1 MNKEHFWRISRFF
14 AAVALGYTPDMWRTG
29 LCGNV
34 SYILAE
40 RSEATDETLEELL
53 NYFEENS
60 LHKGYPVEGGAED
73 YYKYHNKYGNH
84 DYGLAR
90 RRLAKALSIHFWNK
104 WREANETT
112 IQQAV

>member
-1 MNKEHFWRISRFF
+1 
-14 AAVALGYTPDMWRTG
+14 MWRTG